1 MKALEKYLFLMLVVT
16 SLANIPALAQITAVP
31 TASNQSSTTKYEG
44 VYVVIKADTR
54 KETLM
59 GIEEKLKK
67 VGVDFKVKEVKFKD
81 EFLTGVTVVVN
92 VPGVYSGTI
101 TSGNNQEP
109 LASPIYFYAE
119 GTQANLSSGDVPGGI
134 SARGRLV
141 VSDNL
146 NGMAILY
153 DNVSTEFSG
162 TFTTKWNL
170 R

>member
-1 MKALEKYLFLMLVVT
+1 MKTITKYFLVMLVIT
-16 SLANIPALAQITAVP
+16 CLAINPTLAQKTGAL

-44 VYVVIKADTR
+44 VYVVIKADTK

-59 GIEEKLKK
+59 GIEERLKK
-67 VGVDFKVKEVKFKD
+67 VGVDFKVSEVNFKD
-81 EFLTGVTVVVN
+81 GFLTGVTVVVN

-101 TSGNNQEP
+101 TSGHNQEP
-109 LASPIYFYAE
+109 LAGPIYFYSE
-119 GTQANLSSGDVPGGI
+119 GTQASLSSGDVPVGI

-146 NGMAILY
+146 NGLAILY
-153 DNVSTEFSG
+153 DNDNLELSG
-162 TFTTKWNL
+162 SAYTKWKS